1 VRQALPPGARVIEAG
16 YVASEFRGTIVV
28 DADRPLAL
36 PALRDVFFEFVPA
49 DAWDRGRRD
58 TLLLHELEE
67 GGEYQ
72 LIATT
77 GGGLFRYA
85 INDIVRAGPRIGR
98 TPTLSF
104 VRKGR
109 GITSITGEKV
119 TEAQVNIALQ
129 DVGRRFALGVGFHLI
144 LADEELAVYRAL
156 IETEGPEL
164 PAEFGRALDDGLQ
177 QLNIEYASK
186 RGSGRLKPL
195 ETVPLRRGAGN
206 AYRHWC
212 VARGQ
217 RDAQFKALTLQYR
230 RECAFDFDP
239 WRA

>member
-1 VRQALPPGARVIEAG
+1 
-16 YVASEFRGTIVV
+16 
-28 DADRPLAL
+28 
-36 PALRDVFFEFVPA
+36 
-49 DAWDRGRRD
+49 
-58 TLLLHELEE
+58 
-67 GGEYQ
+67 
-72 LIATT
+72 
-77 GGGLFRYA
+77 
-85 INDIVRAGPRIGR
+85 
-98 TPTLSF
+98 

-109 GITSITGEKV
+109 GVTSITGEKV

-129 DVGRRFALGVGFHLI
+129 DLGRRFALGVGFHLV
-144 LADEELAVYRAL
+144 LADEEQAVYRAL
-156 IETEGPEL
+156 IEAEGAAL
-164 PAEFGRALDDGLQ
+164 PDEFGRALDDGLR

-206 AYRHWC
+206 AYRRWC